1 MNNED
6 NSNNNN
12 FTDHD
17 FNPTMPTTKAAIYG
31 LIIVFFIFQ
40 FGGGLLYLL
49 IFGTDLSKINVNA
62 LRLFNVAGQM
72 LFILAPAIILAKLV
86 YVENVSQ
93 IFRIKR
99 PSIKEIG
106 VFVLGLGILIPLLQS
121 FLYVQNFIFQQLAK
135 NFTLFESIKSFADD
149 LDRMMESTFGVLLD
163 ANSIP
168 EMLLVIFVVT
178 IVPAFCEELFFRGF
192 IQKSFELSIK
202 PVWAI
207 LITSTAFAF
216 YHFNPYGLLALIIL
230 ASYLGFAAYQSKS
243 ILIPIIIHFLNN
255 FVSVA
260 SYFIWGSDELIN
272 TNIVS
277 TDEFVFHLVSFILLT
292 VLFSLFLF
300 YLRKNYYKFQ

>member
-6 NSNNNN
+6 NNNDNN
-12 FTDHD
+12 FTNHD

-31 LIIVFFIFQ
+31 LVIVFFVFQ

-49 IFGTDLSKINVNA
+49 IFGTDLSKVNVNA

-86 YVENVSQ
+86 YVENISQ
-93 IFRIKR
+93 ILRVKR

-106 VFVLGLGILIPLLQS
+106 AFIGGLVILIPLLQS
-121 FLYVQNFIFQQLAK
+121 FLYVQNFIFQQLAN
-135 NFTLFESIKSFADD
+135 NFTLFESIKNFADD
-149 LDRMMESTFGVLLD
+149 LDRMMESTFGVLL
-163 ANSIP
+163 ATNSIP

-178 IVPAFCEELFFRGF
+178 IVPAFCEEIFFRGF
-192 IQKSFELSIK
+192 IQKSFEFSIK

-207 LITSTAFAF
+207 LITSTAFAL

-230 ASYLGFAAYQSKS
+230 ASYLGFVAYQSKS
-243 ILIPIIIHFLNN
+243 ILIPIILHFINN
-255 FVSVA
+255 FVSVIT
-260 SYFIWGSDELIN
+260 YYIWGTDELIN
-272 TNIVS
+272 TNIVN
-277 TDEFVFHLVSFILLT
+277 TDDFIFHSISFILLT
-292 VLFSLFLF
+292 VLFFLFLF